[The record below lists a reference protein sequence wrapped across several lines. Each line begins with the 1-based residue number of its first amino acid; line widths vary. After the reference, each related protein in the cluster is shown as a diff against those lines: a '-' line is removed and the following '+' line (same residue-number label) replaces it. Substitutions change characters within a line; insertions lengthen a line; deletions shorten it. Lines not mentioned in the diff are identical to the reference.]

1 MRSIKI
7 TSNYLGKTMQIN
19 EIKSSFPLF
28 LHFKIQEQKV
38 IKTIQK
44 NIHRLIEAEK
54 KALEEEKRYFNKW
67 TVCTLY
73 TR

>member
-1 MRSIKI
+1 MEINDIKNS
-7 TSNYLGKTMQIN
+7 T
-19 EIKSSFPLF
+19 PL
-28 LHFKIQEQKV
+28 LLQFKFQEQKV

-44 NIHRLIEAEK
+44 NIQRLIEAEK
-54 KALEEEKRYFNKW
+54 KALEDDKRYFNKW